1 MESTNLSTIQQSE
14 SNPKT
19 GATWNRYKP
28 AYFRRRSKTLCASPT
43 VLSESSAEIIAR
55 FCWRNLKDDEAVVVL
70 ASLLLGWSI
79 PKLLKLNA
87 EDVHQ
92 IQGGFYLRSPWKFS
106 DPKLSDIWQALLFTS
121 SEYGLVPIPSALAQR
136 LIKVNSSFDSIEY
149 MEKQVKAY
157 LDVNQKLI
165 GVRPSLS
172 AISRNVKR
180 SANALGLSRAEL
192 DFISATSQKDS
203 MQSFYVCFNQE
214 IVHSKL
220 IKYQAQLLDEDLE
233 ILELKPFCG
242 NFGSKRALTEAGV
255 KKVFNTHKGLLSK
268 YYQLTQQEFHN
279 TYTSYLIELLHLVTL
294 MRPVNENLVN
304 RSSFTHDFS
313 SVIIEDK
320 GATSLRRVPI
330 PYVVG
335 KILQDYIAYLVII
348 QTRQQFVYPTV
359 AKEITNMVAGDS
371 PLFQYWDLQ
380 KSKMVVADTN
390 AVNKALQNQYPLY
403 RNWHR
408 HSIATQLVKQ
418 GECRDSLNV
427 FMGHNPSHD
436 HAYSDYSSLSFA
448 PLKKIGSKIEQLIRH
463 WNVPLLSPLPA
474 VSGR

>member
-1 MESTNLSTIQQSE
+1 
-14 SNPKT
+14 
-19 GATWNRYKP
+19 
-28 AYFRRRSKTLCASPT
+28 
-43 VLSESSAEIIAR
+43 
-55 FCWRNLKDDEAVVVL
+55 
-70 ASLLLGWSI
+70 
-79 PKLLKLNA
+79 
-87 EDVHQ
+87 
-92 IQGGFYLRSPWKFS
+92 
-106 DPKLSDIWQALLFTS
+106 
-121 SEYGLVPIPSALAQR
+121 
-136 LIKVNSSFDSIEY
+136 
-149 MEKQVKAY
+149 
-157 LDVNQKLI
+157 
-165 GVRPSLS
+165 
-172 AISRNVKR
+172 
-180 SANALGLSRAEL
+180 
-192 DFISATSQKDS
+192 
-203 MQSFYVCFNQE
+203 
-214 IVHSKL
+214 L

-255 KKVFNTHKGLLSK
+255 KKVFNTHEGLLSK